1 MYPSNELGDQ
11 LQETERRES
20 ELSSKSRDLESKLL
34 NKIKEAA
41 EEVERKVGEL
51 LRTGDVCVC
60 AVLVFSC
67 AGMLLALFFHLLR
80 RKAQATISYI
90 MSCLFYIVLYI
101 ISVVF
106 STNVSLSIH
115 IVLA

>member
-34 NKIKEAA
+34 SKIKEAA

-51 LRTGDVCVC
+51 LLMCVC
-60 AVLVFSC
+60 AGLVF
-67 AGMLLALFFHLLR
+67 L
-80 RKAQATISYI
+80 
-90 MSCLFYIVLYI
+90 
-101 ISVVF
+101 
-106 STNVSLSIH
+106 
-115 IVLA
+115 VLACSWPCSSIS

>member
-20 ELSSKSRDLESKLL
+20 ELSSKSCDLESKLL
-34 NKIKEAA
+34 SKIKEAA

-60 AVLVFSC
+60 AVLV
-67 AGMLLALFFHLLR
+67 
-80 RKAQATISYI
+80 
-90 MSCLFYIVLYI
+90 
-101 ISVVF
+101 
-106 STNVSLSIH
+106 SL
-115 IVLA
+115 VLACSWPCSPSTEEEGTSHHFIYYVLFILHCTVYY

>member
-1 MYPSNELGDQ
+1 MECYWTAIFFPVTYPSNELGDQ
-11 LQETERRES
+11 LQETEWRES

-34 NKIKEAA
+34 SKIKEAA

-60 AVLVFSC
+60 WPCFPC

-80 RKAQATISYI
+80 RKAQATI
-90 MSCLFYIVLYI
+90 
-101 ISVVF
+101 
-106 STNVSLSIH
+106 
-115 IVLA
+115 